1 MDCEESKGFLSDED
15 IKEIL
20 DKDIV
25 ICNYSDVNLTD
36 IGYNLKPTEF
46 IFSVSKGVFNLWE
59 KIIVLRSLKMI

>member
-1 MDCEESKGFLSDED
+1 MDCEESKGFLLDED

-25 ICNYSDVNLTD
+25 ICNYSDANLTD

-46 IFSVSKGVFNLWE
+46 IFSVSKRC
-59 KIIVLRSLKMI
+59 I

>member
-25 ICNYSDVNLTD
+25 ICNYSDANLTD

-46 IFSVSKGVFNLWE
+46 IFQLVKVYLIYE
-59 KIIVLRSLKMI
+59 RK

>member
-20 DKDIV
+20 GKDIV

>member
-46 IFSVSKGVFNLWE
+46 IFSVSKGVFNL
-59 KIIVLRSLKMI
+59 

>member
-46 IFSVSKGVFNLWE
+46 IFSVSKGIFNLWE
-59 KIIVLRSLKMI
+59 KIIVWHSLKMI